1 MDSLCGEL
9 KNNQMK
15 IRNLFTLAILIS
27 LCISCSSS
35 KYVNYL
41 QEQTEVVKMKDSLQF
56 NSLDESFYNNRLF
69 LVGEVHEVETSPRID
84 FALFTQIHDKINVD
98 VYLAEMDIAQGYYL
112 QEYLKGA
119 NEMELHKILK
129 EWPVYIGSI
138 SKQYRNKWNKM
149 RTYYAQLPEN
159 KKFKLVGIDR
169 IADFELV
176 RKLLKEKLPMIYHDE
191 IHETNDSLISWSK
204 NKLSLI
210 LDKEKSHLDM
220 TTFNLLKNIEYNI
233 SNYREIRSRDT
244 FMYQN
249 FKRFYEQNQ
258 WEYNNIYGG
267 FGFSHTLQ
275 AYNYT
280 FAGKVKKDSM
290 LPYTNKL
297 VSLNTLYVDSKLTV
311 DSRSLPKFMQDKGKA
326 FTRFKYSQDNRLFMY
341 IKGIA
346 DYKKVTEPNSISLLK
361 LDAQGSPYLNSTRG
375 TKVKK
380 LIPIWDAYDIIEGTY
395 TTDYAQYLLFV
406 RNADWIQPD
415 EN

>member
-1 MDSLCGEL
+1 
-9 KNNQMK
+9 
-15 IRNLFTLAILIS
+15 
-27 LCISCSSS
+27 
-35 KYVNYL
+35 
-41 QEQTEVVKMKDSLQF
+41 
-56 NSLDESFYNNRLF
+56 
-69 LVGEVHEVETSPRID
+69 
-84 FALFTQIHDKINVD
+84 
-98 VYLAEMDIAQGYYL
+98 
-112 QEYLKGA
+112 
-119 NEMELHKILK
+119 MELHKILK

-176 RKLLKEKLPMIYHDE
+176 RKLLKEKLPMKYHDE

-220 TTFNLLKNIEYNI
+220 ATFNLLKNIEYNI

-249 FKRFYEQNQ
+249 FKRFYKQNQ

-275 AYNYT
+275 GYNYT

-290 LPYTNKL
+290 LPYANKL
-297 VSLNTLYVDSKLTV
+297 VSLNTL
-311 DSRSLPKFMQDKGKA
+311 
-326 FTRFKYSQDNRLFMY
+326 
-341 IKGIA
+341 
-346 DYKKVTEPNSISLLK
+346 
-361 LDAQGSPYLNSTRG
+361 
-375 TKVKK
+375 
-380 LIPIWDAYDIIEGTY
+380 
-395 TTDYAQYLLFV
+395 
-406 RNADWIQPD
+406 
-415 EN
+415 